1 VLVLALVA
9 FLYWQP
15 ISTWA
20 QTRGELATRRQ
31 EVAELQAERALL
43 EKRLE
48 ESTSLVAL
56 AREARRTG
64 LVRPG
69 EQLFIV
75 KGIPAW
81 RRAHAADR

>member
-1 VLVLALVA
+1 MLSLVG

-15 ISTWA
+15 ISSYVE
-20 QTRGELATRRQ
+20 TRNELSQRQ
-31 EVAELQAERALL
+31 AEVAELQAERALL

-48 ESTSLVAL
+48 QSTSLVAL

-69 EQLFIV
+69 EQLFII

-81 RRAHAADR
+81 RRAHAAAR